1 MHNSKNCET
10 FQVAL
15 TGGVSVTAQHY
26 SNNAPGASATFIL
39 AHGAG
44 AGQNSAFMVS
54 CAEAVADRGFDVVT
68 FNFPYTEQKRRLP
81 DRAPVLEACYAAVI
95 HETRLRVSSARTHL
109 FIGGKSMGGRMA
121 TQLVAADPSLPIA
134 GLVLLGYPFHPPGK
148 PEKRRDAHLPSV
160 GRPML
165 VVQGSRDTFGTPD
178 ELRPAFES
186 LMPPAT
192 LHVIEG
198 GDHSFK
204 VARAGAA
211 GQTAIDTGI
220 RDTMARWMIGVMHR
234 SSGLLDPDTGSE
246 TTDVSPTSTA

>member
-1 MHNSKNCET
+1 MHSSKRCET

-15 TGGVSVTAQHY
+15 TGGQSVTAQHY
-26 SNNAPGASATFIL
+26 FSSVPGVGATFIL

-54 CAEAVADRGFDVVT
+54 CAEALADRGFDVVT

-81 DRAPVLEACYAAVI
+81 ARAPVLEACYASVI
-95 HETRLRVSSARTHL
+95 HETRLRVPSARTHL

-121 TQLVAADPSLPIA
+121 TQLAAADPSVPIA

-165 VVQGSRDTFGTPD
+165 VVQGSRDTFGTPG
-178 ELRPAFES
+178 ELRPVFDT
-186 LMPPAT
+186 LVPPAT

-211 GQTAIDTGI
+211 GQAAIDISI
-220 RDTMARWMIGVMHR
+220 RDAMARWMIGVMHK
-234 SSGLLDPDTGSE
+234 SNGLLDPDTGSE
-246 TTDVSPTSTA
+246 TTRANPAPA